1 MSELVE
7 TRLATLEEKV
17 AVLASQNAALQTEVL
32 HLRAAVADSGKVR
45 KNEDYYQ
52 SLLSARMNA
61 GHMSITGVGTTD
73 ITTADAHI
81 EIKKWS
87 GYHEVIGQLAK
98 YNRAVKRPRLCV
110 YFFGPEPKK
119 ERYEQIL
126 DLMAEAN
133 IEMYSVDAG
142 DGIVRHERVSHEQ
155 VTAFREFASKHIT
168 RIQNARLCEKD
179 LRVRLNMWETT
190 PECVIQFPE
199 SKTGLREIFVSV
211 LGPRFQ
217 NQFNGISLTGWK
229 HCQLVQ
235 DCSCCSMPR

>member
-1 MSELVE
+1 MSELSE

-110 YFFGPEPKK
+110 YFFGPEPRK

-126 DLMAEAN
+126 DLMTEAN
-133 IEMYSVDAG
+133 IEMYSFDASDEVKSHKRVANKSPPEIHVDEFHQTCLIEAPG
-142 DGIVRHERVSHEQ
+142 AIIKWTDILS
-155 VTAFREFASKHIT
+155 AFRSWSAQKRYIIPEKKAEIKLLFENKLRCNSK
-168 RIQNARLCEKD
+168 D
-179 LRVRLNMWETT
+179 VRA
-190 PECVIQFPE
+190 
-199 SKTGLREIFVSV
+199 
-211 LGPRFQ
+211 
-217 NQFNGISLTGWK
+217 NGVTVDGWK
-229 HCQLVQ
+229 NLGLKHS
-235 DCSCCSMPR
+235 D

>member
-1 MSELVE
+1 MSELVG

-126 DLMAEAN
+126 DLMTEAN
-133 IEMYSVDAG
+133 IEMYSFDAS
-142 DGIVRHERVSHEQ
+142 DETRRHLPAVPQVSKLED
-155 VTAFREFASKHIT
+155 A
-168 RIQNARLCEKD
+168 
-179 LRVRLNMWETT
+179 VRLYVATELKEDVGHGIKWTQMDELFRVWLQKHDSTIVV
-190 PECVIQFPE
+190 PLRKVLRLSFE
-199 SKTGLREIFVSV
+199 SAIGVEADQWNTKHCGH
-211 LGPRFQ
+211 
-217 NQFNGISLTGWK
+217 ISKGWK
-229 HCQLVQ
+229 NLRFVN
-235 DCSCCSMPR
+235 S